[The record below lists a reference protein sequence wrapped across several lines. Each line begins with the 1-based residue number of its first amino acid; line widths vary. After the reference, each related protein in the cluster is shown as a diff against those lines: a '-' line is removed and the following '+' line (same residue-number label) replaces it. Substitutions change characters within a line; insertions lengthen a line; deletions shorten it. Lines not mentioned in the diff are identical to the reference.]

1 MLEYYVSFAT
11 AMLFVHWVAD
21 FVCQSDK
28 MAKGKSSSIGE
39 LSKHLISYASVF
51 TVGTFL
57 TALALDG
64 KGHSEWF
71 FKEGFSPFCIFVL
84 INVVSHF
91 FIDYITSRASKLEFE
106 RGNTGAAFK
115 IIGFDQFLHI
125 AIMTVSLY
133 YMVTT

>member
-1 MLEYYVSFAT
+1 MLEYYVSFVT

-21 FVCQSDK
+21 FVCQTDK

-39 LSKHLISYASVF
+39 LLKHLISYAVVF

-71 FKEGFSPFCIFVL
+71 FKDGFPAFWLFVI
-84 INVVSHF
+84 INAGSHF
-91 FIDYITSRASKLEFE
+91 FIDYVTSRASKLEFD
-106 RGNTGAAFK
+106 RGNAGTAFK
-115 IIGFDQFLHI
+115 IIGFDQFLHL
-125 AIMTVSLY
+125 AIMAVSLY
-133 YMVTT
+133 YMVT

>member
-1 MLEYYVSFAT
+1 MLEYYVSFVT

-39 LSKHLISYASVF
+39 LSKHLISYAVVF

-57 TALALDG
+57 TALVLGVWGHG
-64 KGHSEWF
+64 KWF
-71 FKEGFSPFCIFVL
+71 FKDGFPAFWVFVF
-84 INVVSHF
+84 INVGSHF
-91 FIDYITSRASKLEFE
+91 FIDFVTSRAAKLEFE
-106 RGNTGAAFK
+106 RGNTGTAFK

-125 AIMTVSLY
+125 AIMAISLY
-133 YMVTT
+133 YTVS